1 MLLLIF
7 YAGKERYG
15 IDSTKVIEVVPSV
28 SFKSVPHAPSY
39 VAGLLSYRG
48 NIVPVVDLSALIGGA
63 PSKPLLSTRVILVEY
78 VGADGGEHILG
89 LLAERVTE
97 TLKCRE
103 EDFKPPGIVASESP
117 YLGDLF
123 VDEEG
128 MIQRIEVDAVLPEE
142 LRKSLFTETE
152 KVADALSGN

>member
-63 PSKPLLSTRVILVEY
+63 PSKALLSTRVILVEY